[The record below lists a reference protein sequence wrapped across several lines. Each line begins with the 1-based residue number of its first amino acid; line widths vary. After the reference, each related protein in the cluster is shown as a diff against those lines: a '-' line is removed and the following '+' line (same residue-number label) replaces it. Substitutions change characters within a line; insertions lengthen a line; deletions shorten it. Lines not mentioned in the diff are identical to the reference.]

1 MKNSDVRIPKKCSTR
16 LPTLGVG
23 FLCLTVLTVLT
34 GLFYCGVDQ
43 RSHAQSFK
51 MVDIKTFVNLMKRFA
66 HQVKRQ
72 SSYLSKILS
81 FPGKIFVFNCLWSDT
96 LILAPKNVILGEN

>member
-1 MKNSDVRIPKKCSTR
+1 MLFCN
-16 LPTLGVG
+16 VG
-23 FLCLTVLTVLT
+23 FLRLTVLT

-51 MVDIKTFVNLMKRFA
+51 MADILRLNFVNLMKRFA

-81 FPGKIFVFNCLWSDT
+81 FPSKIFVFNCLWSDT
-96 LILAPKNVILGEN
+96 SILAPKNVILGDN